1 MFEGILHI
9 LNKASKG
16 FDPSPRDQD
25 RPGAGRE
32 IPPMGRRNKESEE
45 EEESRWA
52 ESWKKGSCKEEET

>member
-9 LNKASKG
+9 LNNASKG

-52 ESWKKGSCKEEET
+52 ES